1 MACHESARLARAFA
15 EGDDASVSVALTW
28 RLSIQS
34 AAPVNS
40 SSASRNSEAS
50 GACAERSSVVA
61 RSARW
66 AISGIGIG
74 VIGLAGPSEAP
85 KPESNPL
92 VAEGYPIYPRHRG
105 P

>member
-15 EGDDASVSVALTW
+15 EGDDASVSVVLTW

-40 SSASRNSEAS
+40 SSASRNGAS

-61 RSARW
+61 CSARW

-74 VIGLAGPSEAP
+74 VIVLAGPSEAP

-92 VAEGYPIYPRHRG
+92 VADGYPIYPRHRG